1 MADSSEVYREDIE
14 QVRRRFAEYRA
25 VHAVRSRLPEALWA
39 AAAKLARRDGI
50 QATARALD
58 VDRPSLRK
66 WTDRLEP
73 NQSTTVGK
81 PQTQRRSKK
90 NTEPPPAAFLELL
103 AQTTGAAT
111 SCLMEVESPRCGKL
125 RLDLKTI
132 RPSELAELIRLFAGH
147 SHATAADANPGSGG
161 SCRFPKGNRLAGR
174 AMPGQAQYRSVFRLP
189 VCVPQQAGGI
199 NQGFGVRRPRI
210 LVGHQAA
217 IERALSLV
225 AGRRA
230 SGGNGSIS
238 MNNLIA
244 CGCFGCFSFGGLD
257 GVALTKP
264 PLHDFSLG
272 GKYDALPFH

>member
-73 NQSTTVGK
+73 NHSATVGK

-90 NTEPPPAAFLELL
+90 TTEPPPAFLELL

-111 SCLMEVESPRCGKL
+111 SCLMEVESPRGGKL

-132 RPSELAELIRLFAGH
+132 RPSELAELIRLFA
-147 SHATAADANPGSGG
+147 AA
-161 SCRFPKGNRLAGR
+161 
-174 AMPGQAQYRSVFRLP
+174 
-189 VCVPQQAGGI
+189 
-199 NQGFGVRRPRI
+199 
-210 LVGHQAA
+210 
-217 IERALSLV
+217 
-225 AGRRA
+225 
-230 SGGNGSIS
+230 
-238 MNNLIA
+238 
-244 CGCFGCFSFGGLD
+244 
-257 GVALTKP
+257 
-264 PLHDFSLG
+264 
-272 GKYDALPFH
+272 

>member
-73 NQSTTVGK
+73 NHSATVGK
-81 PQTQRRSKK
+81 PPIQRRSKK
-90 NTEPPPAAFLELL
+90 NTEPPPAFLELL

-111 SCLMEVESPRCGKL
+111 SCLMEVESPRGGKL

-132 RPSELAELIRLFAGH
+132 RPSELAEWIRLFA
-147 SHATAADANPGSGG
+147 AA
-161 SCRFPKGNRLAGR
+161 
-174 AMPGQAQYRSVFRLP
+174 
-189 VCVPQQAGGI
+189 
-199 NQGFGVRRPRI
+199 
-210 LVGHQAA
+210 
-217 IERALSLV
+217 
-225 AGRRA
+225 
-230 SGGNGSIS
+230 
-238 MNNLIA
+238 
-244 CGCFGCFSFGGLD
+244 
-257 GVALTKP
+257 
-264 PLHDFSLG
+264 
-272 GKYDALPFH
+272 

>member
-73 NQSTTVGK
+73 NHSATVGK
-81 PQTQRRSKK
+81 PPIQRRSKK
-90 NTEPPPAAFLELL
+90 TTEPPPAFLELL

-111 SCLMEVESPRCGKL
+111 SCLMEVESPRGGKL

-132 RPSELAELIRLFAGH
+132 RPSELAELIRLFA
-147 SHATAADANPGSGG
+147 AA
-161 SCRFPKGNRLAGR
+161 
-174 AMPGQAQYRSVFRLP
+174 
-189 VCVPQQAGGI
+189 
-199 NQGFGVRRPRI
+199 
-210 LVGHQAA
+210 
-217 IERALSLV
+217 
-225 AGRRA
+225 
-230 SGGNGSIS
+230 
-238 MNNLIA
+238 
-244 CGCFGCFSFGGLD
+244 
-257 GVALTKP
+257 
-264 PLHDFSLG
+264 
-272 GKYDALPFH
+272 